1 MMKSS
6 VLPTS
11 FHAEGNGSSKKG
23 LGQKASQYS
32 KTTKQTTKKKHL
44 FFLLIQLT
52 HSIVDEDVVRG
63 HSLPVELSRYKPSG
77 RKLGHK

>member
-1 MMKSS
+1 MQKEMEALRKGW
-6 VLPTS
+6 V
-11 FHAEGNGSSKKG
+11 KK
-23 LGQKASQYS
+23 LVITK
-32 KTTKQTTKKKHL
+32 KQTNKQQKKNIC

>member
-1 MMKSS
+1 MQREMEALRKGW
-6 VLPTS
+6 V
-11 FHAEGNGSSKKG
+11 KK
-23 LGQKASQYS
+23 LVI
-32 KTTKQTTKKKHL
+32 TNKKKNTY

-63 HSLPVELSRYKPSG
+63 HSLPVELSWYKSSG